1 MNINKMLKGAV
12 GHSKPLSAA
21 PEGLAALTEQ
31 TMSAIQ
37 PSRDEYPNVT

>member
-1 MNINKMLKGAV
+1 MPRRAITGTV